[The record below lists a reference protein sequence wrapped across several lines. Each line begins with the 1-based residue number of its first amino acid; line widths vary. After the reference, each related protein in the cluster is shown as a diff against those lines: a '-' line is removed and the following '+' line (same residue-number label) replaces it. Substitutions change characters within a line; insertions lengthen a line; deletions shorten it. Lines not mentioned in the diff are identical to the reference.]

1 MTRASSRAEHYE
13 LALKRNLAAEL
24 SDDLDLCPECS
35 RGWVIP
41 DTKGARFGI
50 CQKCYFRHLA
60 EAQKLAAAEME
71 ARREYDKERQR
82 VCRLR
87 KAGKNANQSA

>member
-1 MTRASSRAEHYE
+1 MTGNHTKSEFYSD
-13 LALKRNLAAEL
+13 ALRRNLAAEL

-82 VCRLR
+82 LSRLR
-87 KAGKNANQSA
+87 KARKK